1 MFHLFMLAIPTKTE
15 LNTYCPACIHVS
27 IEYPFY
33 TTLLRLLF
41 FQKTL
46 TVDLFGILIL
56 LCSLSSV
63 DN

>member
-1 MFHLFMLAIPTKTE
+1 MLVIPIKTE

-41 FQKTL
+41 FSENSHSGFVWNPYFVVLTL
-46 TVDLFGILIL
+46 F
-56 LCSLSSV
+56 SR
-63 DN
+63 